1 MSERIPCRS
10 EGCKA
15 TILQTTADR
24 TGGYCMPCYQE
35 IKRKEYEEYIKKN
48 RKDINLYDGITD
60 PVEILKIMHTPK
72 KYNPLENYV
81 KYEKSIEE
89 MYSSLSKEDI
99 ERMKAYVIKLIED
112 ENIEMAQEILLPIV
126 CYTNTEIEECLRALI
141 KKNECYP
148 EVIFKDATVGVRDYL
163 IEQVSK
169 GSDTL
174 SLNHMLSA
182 LAWIGDERVVHLFH
196 EWKKNTPKWR
206 NKLYVPPEEYSLEAG
221 WELTEDG
228 ERRDLFYRDCYAI
241 EKKNDAEDEPILF
254 LQIQDKKCEW
264 CGGDLVNL
272 FSFDLTNSLFQFMNL
287 NGVRLNIATCHVC
300 NCYGTI
306 YTDIDTNGAVHWSKL
321 NIKPQYLC
329 DANDEEA
336 ITPKGPIRM
345 SRVKRNCYHAASQFL
360 ETTFSQ
366 IGGHPTWI
374 QDAEYPKCPKCSKHM
389 KFIGQ
394 VDWADIVEYGEGMY
408 YAFICEECNI
418 AATNYQQS

>member
-1 MSERIPCRS
+1 LSERIPCRS

-15 TILQTTADR
+15 TILQTTVDR
-24 TGGYCMPCYQE
+24 TGGYCMPCYQK
-35 IKRKEYEEYIKKN
+35 IKRKEEEEFIKKN

-60 PVEILKIMHTPK
+60 PIEILKIMYTPK

-81 KYEKSIEE
+81 KYGKSIEE
-89 MYSSLSKEDI
+89 MYNSLSKEDI
-99 ERMKAYVIKLIED
+99 ERMKDYAIKLIESGD
-112 ENIEMAQEILLPIV
+112 IERTQDILLEIV
-126 CYTNTEIEECLRALI
+126 CYTNTEIEECLRALL

-148 EVIFKDATVGVRDYL
+148 EVIFRDAPVDVRDYL

-169 GSDTL
+169 GSDTV
-174 SLNHMLSA
+174 SLNHILRA
-182 LAWIGDERVVHLFH
+182 LAWIGDERVVHLFY
-196 EWKKNTPKWR
+196 EWKKNPPKWR
-206 NKLYVPPEEYSLEAG
+206 NKLYVSPEEYSLEAG
-221 WELTEDG
+221 WELTEGG
-228 ERRDLFYRDCYAI
+228 ERRDLFYTDCYAI
-241 EKKNDAEDEPILF
+241 KKKNSTKDEPVLL
-254 LQIQDKKCEW
+254 LQTQDKKCEW

-272 FSFDLTNSLFQFMNL
+272 FSFDLTDSLFQFMDL

-300 NCYGTI
+300 NCYGAI
-306 YTDIDTNGAVHWSKL
+306 YTDIDTDGAAHWSKL

-329 DANDEEA
+329 DTTDEEA
-336 ITPKGPIRM
+336 IIPKEPIGM

>member
-72 KYNPLENYV
+72 KYNPLESYV

-89 MYSSLSKEDI
+89 MYVALSKEDI
-99 ERMKAYVIKLIED
+99 ERMKDYVIKLIESED
-112 ENIEMAQEILLPIV
+112 IERAQDILLEIV
-126 CYTNTEIEECLRALI
+126 CYTNTEIEECLQALI

-148 EVIFKDATVGVRDYL
+148 EVIFKDAPVDVRDYL

-228 ERRDLFYRDCYAI
+228 
-241 EKKNDAEDEPILF
+241 
-254 LQIQDKKCEW
+254 
-264 CGGDLVNL
+264 
-272 FSFDLTNSLFQFMNL
+272 
-287 NGVRLNIATCHVC
+287 
-300 NCYGTI
+300 
-306 YTDIDTNGAVHWSKL
+306 
-321 NIKPQYLC
+321 
-329 DANDEEA
+329 
-336 ITPKGPIRM
+336 
-345 SRVKRNCYHAASQFL
+345 
-360 ETTFSQ
+360 
-366 IGGHPTWI
+366 
-374 QDAEYPKCPKCSKHM
+374 
-389 KFIGQ
+389 
-394 VDWADIVEYGEGMY
+394 
-408 YAFICEECNI
+408 
-418 AATNYQQS
+418 ATN